1 MLVLSPAK
9 QDEGPTETESHF
21 RALDAEDNETGFFF
35 DSCFVCLVLK
45 LIVFLTTYFRTR
57 QVSYYK
63 TVLNFSALR
72 PLHTFFEKY
81 PLYRCFQVEAV
92 FYGTDF

>member
-35 DSCFVCLVLK
+35 DSCFVIEMFVLEK
-45 LIVFLTTYFRTR
+45 NYYKVSYYKVVIGISVIEKTYYK
-57 QVSYYK
+57 VSYYK

-72 PLHTFFEKY
+72 PLHTFFE
-81 PLYRCFQVEAV
+81 
-92 FYGTDF
+92 